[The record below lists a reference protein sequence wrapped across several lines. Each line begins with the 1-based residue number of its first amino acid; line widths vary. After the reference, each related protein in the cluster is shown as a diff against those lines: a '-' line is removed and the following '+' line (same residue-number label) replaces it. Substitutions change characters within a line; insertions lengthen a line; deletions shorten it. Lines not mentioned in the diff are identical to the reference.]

1 MKGRINA
8 SICSRMETEV
18 VLDLTKTLTQ
28 QIMSATNLNA
38 DEQAAVDIESALS
51 EHLNP
56 SKPEQP
62 VQGRLKHCDDIVAL
76 NIEI

>member
-1 MKGRINA
+1 MSGHINA
-8 SICSRMETEV
+8 SICCRMETEV

-56 SKPEQP
+56 SKPDQP
-62 VQGRLKHCDDIVAL
+62 VQGRLKHCDDIVA
-76 NIEI
+76 